1 MAGEC
6 LQTRWT
12 SSLLSSGTDLRG
24 PRSLRLATTKLLVD
38 SRSCCRRQIGRP
50 KYSSGRNARPCK
62 LASKLVVAVAGAA
75 EEEEDTVMDEE
86 KKQQKN
92 NNKKVV
98 VVGAGW
104 AGLGAAHHLTKQVGL
119 LCSSQCRRSSSSSS
133 SSSTDLIF
141 SSCNHIAEDLFRLKS
156 PIATGS
162 NPLRGMVFCDL

>member
-38 SRSCCRRQIGRP
+38 SRSCCRRQIGRL
-50 KYSSGRNARPCK
+50 KYSSGRSARPCK

-92 NNKKVV
+92 KNKKVV

-133 SSSTDLIF
+133 TDLIF
-141 SSCNHIAEDLFRLKS
+141 GNCNHIAEDLFRLKR
-156 PIATGS
+156 PIAAGS
-162 NPLRGMVFCDL
+162 NALRRIVFCDL